1 LHPEIKNLKSNIMAA
16 ITAADVNKLRQM
28 SGAGMMD
35 CKKALVECDGDFEKA
50 IDHLRKQGQ
59 KLAAKRA
66 DRVANDGMV
75 LAQADGKYAS
85 IVLVSSETDFV
96 AKNADFQAFVK
107 TVSDLTIAHKPKS
120 SDEAKA
126 MKMADGRTVEDH
138 VTDLVGKIGE
148 KIEFAQFECL
158 EDAKVVAYNHHGNR
172 LATIVSFNGE
182 LPQDAANDVAMQAA
196 AMAPV
201 ALDQASI
208 PQEEIERELNVA
220 RDQARQEGKS
230 EDKIEMIAQG
240 RLNKF
245 FKEST
250 LVNQE
255 FIKDNKQ
262 TVAQYVKSKG
272 GDTVI
277 TGFRRVM
284 LGA

>member
-1 LHPEIKNLKSNIMAA
+1 MAA

-28 SGAGMMD
+28 TGAGMMD
-35 CKKALVECDGDFEKA
+35 CKKALTETDGDFDKA
-50 IDHLRKQGQ
+50 VDFLRKQGQ

-66 DRVANDGMV
+66 DRSANDGMV
-75 LAQADGKYAS
+75 LAQGTADGKYAA
-85 IVLVSSETDFV
+85 IVLISSETDFV
-96 AKNADFQAFVK
+96 AKNADFQGFVK
-107 TVSDLTIAHKPKS
+107 TVSDLAIANKPKS
-120 SDEAKA
+120 LDEAKA
-126 MKMADGRTVEDH
+126 MKMADGRTVEEH

-148 KIEFAQFECL
+148 KIEFAQFDCL
-158 EDAKVVAYNHHGNR
+158 EDAKVAAYNHHGNR
-172 LATIVSFNGE
+172 LATIVSFSGDVPAE
-182 LPQDAANDVAMQAA
+182 VANDVAMQTA

-201 ALDQASI
+201 ALDQSAVS
-208 PQEEIERELNVA
+208 QENINRELDVA

-262 TVAQYVKSKG
+262 TVAQYVKSKA
-272 GDTVI
+272 GDAVI

-284 LGA
+284 LGS

>member
-1 LHPEIKNLKSNIMAA
+1 MAA

-28 SGAGMMD
+28 TGAGMMD
-35 CKKALVECDGDFEKA
+35 CKKALTETDGDFDKA
-50 IDHLRKQGQ
+50 VDYLRKQGQ

-75 LAQADGKYAS
+75 LAQSTADGKYAA
-85 IVLVSSETDFV
+85 IVLISSETDFV
-96 AKNADFQAFVK
+96 AKNADFQGFVK
-107 TVSDLTIAHKPKS
+107 SVSDLAVANKPKS
-120 SDEAKA
+120 LDEAKA
-126 MKMADGRTVEDH
+126 MKMDDGRAVEEH
-138 VTDLVGKIGE
+138 VTDLLGKIGE

-158 EDAKVVAYNHHGNR
+158 EDAKVTAYNHHGNR
-172 LATIVSFNGE
+172 LATIVSFNGDI
-182 LPQDAANDVAMQAA
+182 PQEAANDVAMQAA

-201 ALDQASI
+201 SLDQSSI
-208 PQEEIERELNVA
+208 SQEIIDRELEVA

-262 TVAQYVKSKG
+262 TVAQYVKSKA

>member
-1 LHPEIKNLKSNIMAA
+1 MA

-28 SGAGMMD
+28 TGAGMMD
-35 CKKALVECDGDFEKA
+35 CKKALTESGGDFEKA
-50 IDHLRKQGQ
+50 VDYLRKQGQ

-75 LAQADGKYAS
+75 LAQSTADGKYAS
-85 IVLVSSETDFV
+85 VVLISSETDFV
-96 AKNADFQAFVK
+96 AKNAEFQGFVK
-107 TVSDLTIAHKPKS
+107 NISDLTVAAKPKS
-120 SDEAKA
+120 LDEAKA
-126 MKMADGRTVEDH
+126 MKMSDGRTVEEH

-172 LATIVSFNGE
+172 LATLVSFSGDI
-182 LPQDAANDVAMQAA
+182 PQDAANDVAMQAA

-201 ALDQASI
+201 ALDQTSI
-208 PQEEIERELNVA
+208 PQDVIDRELEVA
-220 RDQARQEGKS
+220 RDQARQEGKT

-250 LVNQE
+250 LTNQE

-262 TVAQYVKSKG
+262 TVAQYVKSKA

>member
-1 LHPEIKNLKSNIMAA
+1 
-16 ITAADVNKLRQM
+16 
-28 SGAGMMD
+28 
-35 CKKALVECDGDFEKA
+35 
-50 IDHLRKQGQ
+50 
-59 KLAAKRA
+59 
-66 DRVANDGMV
+66 MV
-75 LAQADGKYAS
+75 LAQSTADNKYAS
-85 IVLVSSETDFV
+85 IVLISSETDFV

-107 TVSDLTIAHKPKS
+107 TVSDLTIVNNPKS
-120 SDEAKA
+120 LDEAKA
-126 MKMADGRTVEDH
+126 MNMADGRAVEEH

-172 LATIVSFNGE
+172 LATIVSFSGDI
-182 LPQDAANDVAMQAA
+182 PQEAANDVAMQAA

-201 ALDQASI
+201 ALDQAAVS
-208 PQEEIERELNVA
+208 QEEIERELDIA

-262 TVAQYVKSKG
+262 TVAQYVKSKAG
-272 GDTVI
+272 ETVI
-277 TGFRRVM
+277 TAFRRVM

>member
-1 LHPEIKNLKSNIMAA
+1 MAA

-28 SGAGMMD
+28 TGAGMMD
-35 CKKALVECDGDFEKA
+35 CKKALTENDGDFEKA
-50 IDHLRKQGQ
+50 VDYLRKQGQ

-75 LAQADGKYAS
+75 LAQTADGKYAS
-85 IVLVSSETDFV
+85 IVLISSETDFV
-96 AKNADFQAFVK
+96 AKNAEFQAFVK
-107 TVSDLTIAHKPKS
+107 SVSDATIANKPKS
-120 SDEAKA
+120 LDEAKA
-126 MKMADGRTVEDH
+126 LKMADGRTIEEH

-158 EDAKVVAYNHHGNR
+158 EDAQVVAYNHHGNR
-172 LATIVSFNGE
+172 LATIVSFSGDI
-182 LPQDAANDVAMQAA
+182 PQDAANDVAMQAA
-196 AMAPV
+196 AMAPI
-201 ALDQASI
+201 ALDQSSI
-208 PQEEIERELNVA
+208 SQSDIDRELDVA
-220 RDQARQEGKS
+220 RDLARQEGKA
-230 EDKIEMIAQG
+230 EDKIEMIARG

-262 TVAQYVKSKG
+262 TVAQYVQSKAG
-272 GDTVI
+272 NTVI

>member
-1 LHPEIKNLKSNIMAA
+1 MAA

-28 SGAGMMD
+28 TGAGMMD
-35 CKKALVECDGDFEKA
+35 CKKALTENDGDFEKA
-50 IDHLRKQGQ
+50 IDYLRKQGQ

-66 DRVANDGMV
+66 DRSANEGMV
-75 LAQADGKYAS
+75 LAQSTADGQYAS
-85 IVLVSSETDFV
+85 IVLISSETDFV

-107 TVSDLTIAHKPKS
+107 LVSDLATAHKPKS
-120 SDEAKA
+120 LDEAKA
-126 MKMADGRTVEDH
+126 MKMQDGRAVEDH

-148 KIEFAQFECL
+148 KIEFAQFEHL
-158 EDAKVVAYNHHGNR
+158 TDAKVVSYNHHGNR

-182 LPQDAANDVAMQAA
+182 ISQEAANDVAMQAA
-196 AMAPV
+196 AMAPI
-201 ALDQASI
+201 ALDQRAVAQADI
-208 PQEEIERELNVA
+208 DRELDVA
-220 RDQARQEGKS
+220 REQARQEGKA

-262 TVAQYVKSKG
+262 TVAQYVKAKAG
-272 GDTVI
+272 NTAI
-277 TGFRRVM
+277 TNFRRVM

>member
-1 LHPEIKNLKSNIMAA
+1 MA

-28 SGAGMMD
+28 TGAGMMD
-35 CKKALVECDGDFEKA
+35 CKKALTENDGDFDKA
-50 IDHLRKQGQ
+50 VDYLRAQGQ

-66 DRVANDGMV
+66 DRSANDGMV
-75 LAQADGKYAS
+75 LAQSTADGKYAA
-85 IVLVSSETDFV
+85 IVLISSETDFV
-96 AKNADFQAFVK
+96 AKNADFQNFVK
-107 TVSDLTIAHKPKS
+107 SVSDLSIANKPKS
-120 SDEAKA
+120 LDEAKA
-126 MKMADGRTVEDH
+126 MKMSDGRTVEEH
-138 VTDLVGKIGE
+138 VTDLLGKIGE

-172 LATIVSFNGE
+172 LATIVAFSGDI
-182 LPQDAANDVAMQAA
+182 PQDAANDVAMQAA

-201 ALDQASI
+201 ALDQTSI
-208 PQEEIERELNVA
+208 PQDVIDRELEVA

-250 LVNQE
+250 LTNQE

-262 TVAQYVKSKG
+262 TVAQYVKSTA

>member
-1 LHPEIKNLKSNIMAA
+1 M

-28 SGAGMMD
+28 TGAGMMD
-35 CKKALVECDGDFEKA
+35 CKKALQENEGDFEKA
-50 IDHLRKQGQ
+50 IDFLRKQGQ

-75 LAQADGKYAS
+75 LAQSTTDHSYAS
-85 IVLVSSETDFV
+85 IVLISSETDFV
-96 AKNADFQAFVK
+96 AKNAEFQGFVK
-107 TVSDLTIAHKPKS
+107 TVSDLTIVNKPKS
-120 SDEAKA
+120 LDEAKA
-126 MKMADGRTVEDH
+126 MPMADGRAVEDH

-158 EDAKVVAYNHHGNR
+158 ADAKVVAYNHHGNR
-172 LATIVSFNGE
+172 LATIVSFNGDISQE
-182 LPQDAANDVAMQAA
+182 ASNDVAMQAA

-201 ALDQASI
+201 ALDQSGV
-208 PQEEIERELNVA
+208 PQEEIDRELEIA
-220 RDQARQEGKS
+220 RDQARQEGKA

-262 TVAQYVKSKG
+262 TVAQYVKSKA

-277 TGFRRVM
+277 TAFRRVM

>member
-1 LHPEIKNLKSNIMAA
+1 MAA

-28 SGAGMMD
+28 TGAGMMD
-35 CKKALVECDGDFEKA
+35 CKKALSENDGDFEKA
-50 IDHLRKQGQ
+50 IDYLRKQGQ

-66 DRVANDGMV
+66 DRTANDGMV
-75 LAQADGKYAS
+75 LAASTADHKYGA
-85 IVLVSSETDFV
+85 IVLISSETDFV
-96 AKNADFQAFVK
+96 AKNADFQGFVK
-107 TVSDLTIAHKPKS
+107 TVLDLAIANKPKS
-120 SDEAKA
+120 LDEAKA
-126 MKMADGRTVEDH
+126 MKMKDGRAVEDH

-158 EDAKVVAYNHHGNR
+158 DAPFVTSYNHHGNR
-172 LATIVSFNGE
+172 LATIVSFSGNISQE
-182 LPQDAANDVAMQAA
+182 AANDVAMQAA

-201 ALDQASI
+201 ALDQASV
-208 PQEEIERELNVA
+208 PQTEIDRELDIA
-220 RDQARQEGKS
+220 REQARQEGKA

-262 TVAQYVKSKG
+262 TVAQYVKSKA
-272 GDTVI
+272 GDTVV

>member
-1 LHPEIKNLKSNIMAA
+1 MAA

-28 SGAGMMD
+28 TGAGMMD
-35 CKKALVECDGDFEKA
+35 CKKALTETDGDFDKA
-50 IDHLRKQGQ
+50 VDYLRKQGQ

-75 LAQADGKYAS
+75 LAQNTADGKYAS
-85 IVLVSSETDFV
+85 IVLISSETDFE
-96 AKNADFQAFVK
+96 AKNADFQSFVK
-107 TVSDLTIAHKPKS
+107 SISDLAIVNKPKS
-120 SDEAKA
+120 LDEAKA
-126 MKMADGRTVEDH
+126 MKMADGRSVEDH

-158 EDAKVVAYNHHGNR
+158 EDAKVVSYNHHGNR

-182 LPQDAANDVAMQAA
+182 IPQEAANDVAMQTA

-201 ALDQASI
+201 ALDQSAV
-208 PQEEIERELNVA
+208 PQEEIDRELDVA

-262 TVAQYVKSKG
+262 TVAQYVKSKA

>member
-1 LHPEIKNLKSNIMAA
+1 MA

-28 SGAGMMD
+28 TGAGMMD
-35 CKKALVECDGDFEKA
+35 CKKALQENEGDFEKA
-50 IDHLRKQGQ
+50 IDFLRKQGQ

-66 DRVANDGMV
+66 DRAANDGMV
-75 LAQADGKYAS
+75 LAQSTEDHTYAS
-85 IVLVSSETDFV
+85 IVLISSETDFV
-96 AKNADFQAFVK
+96 AKNADFQGFVR
-107 TVSDLTIAHKPKS
+107 TVSDLTIANKPKS
-120 SDEAKA
+120 LDEAKA
-126 MKMADGRTVEDH
+126 LKMADGRAVEDH

-158 EDAKVVAYNHHGNR
+158 ENAKVVAYNHHGNR
-172 LATIVSFNGE
+172 LATIVSFTGE
-182 LPQDAANDVAMQAA
+182 IPQEAANDVAMQVA

-201 ALDQASI
+201 ALDQSGV
-208 PQEEIERELNVA
+208 PQEEIDRELDIA

-262 TVAQYVKSKG
+262 TVAQYVKSKA

-277 TGFRRVM
+277 AAFRRVM

>member
-1 LHPEIKNLKSNIMAA
+1 MAA

-28 SGAGMMD
+28 TGAGMMD
-35 CKKALVECDGDFEKA
+35 CKKALQETEGDFEKA
-50 IDHLRKQGQ
+50 VDFLRKQGQ

-66 DRVANDGMV
+66 DRTANDGMV
-75 LAQADGKYAS
+75 LAQSAPDGKYAA
-85 IVLVSSETDFV
+85 IVLISSETDFV
-96 AKNADFQAFVK
+96 AKNSDFQGFVK
-107 TVSDLTIAHKPKS
+107 TISDLAIANKPKS
-120 SDEAKA
+120 LDEAKG
-126 MKMADGRTVEDH
+126 MKMADGRAVEEH

-172 LATIVSFNGE
+172 LATIVSFNGDISQE
-182 LPQDAANDVAMQAA
+182 AANDVAMQAA
-196 AMAPV
+196 AMAPL
-201 ALDQASI
+201 ALDQTGIS
-208 PQEEIERELNVA
+208 QEDIDRELEIA
-220 RDQARQEGKS
+220 RDQARQEGKA

-262 TVAQYVKSKG
+262 TVAQYVKSKAG
-272 GDTVI
+272 ETVI
-277 TGFRRVM
+277 SGFRRVM

>member
-1 LHPEIKNLKSNIMAA
+1 MAA

-28 SGAGMMD
+28 TGAGMMD
-35 CKKALVECDGDFEKA
+35 FKKALTETDGDFEKA
-50 IDHLRKQGQ
+50 IDFLRKQGQ

-66 DRVANDGMV
+66 DRTANDGMV
-75 LAQADGKYAS
+75 LAQADGKYAA
-85 IVLVSSETDFV
+85 IVLISSETDFV

-107 TVSDLTIAHKPKS
+107 NVSDLAIAHKPKS
-120 SDEAKA
+120 LDEAKA
-126 MKMADGRTVEDH
+126 MKMADGRAVEDH

-158 EDAKVVAYNHHGNR
+158 ENAKVVAYNHHGNR
-172 LATIVSFNGE
+172 LATIVAFNGDI
-182 LPQDAANDVAMQAA
+182 PQEAANDVAMQVA

-201 ALDQASI
+201 ALDQSGVS
-208 PQEEIERELNVA
+208 QEYIDRELEVA
-220 RDQARQEGKS
+220 RDQARQEGKA

-262 TVAQYVKSKG
+262 TVAQYVKSKAG
-272 GDTVI
+272 ETVI
-277 TGFRRVM
+277 AGFCRVM

>member
-1 LHPEIKNLKSNIMAA
+1 MAA

-28 SGAGMMD
+28 TGAGMMD
-35 CKKALVECDGDFEKA
+35 CKKALQETEGDFEKA
-50 IDHLRKQGQ
+50 VDFLRKQGQ

-66 DRVANDGMV
+66 DRTANDGMV
-75 LAQADGKYAS
+75 LAQSAPDGKYAA
-85 IVLVSSETDFV
+85 IVLISSETDFV
-96 AKNADFQAFVK
+96 AKNSDFQGFVK
-107 TVSDLTIAHKPKS
+107 TISDLAIANKPKS
-120 SDEAKA
+120 LDEAKG
-126 MKMADGRTVEDH
+126 MKMADGRAVEEH
-138 VTDLVGKIGE
+138 VMDLVGKIGE

-172 LATIVSFNGE
+172 LATIVSFNGDISQE
-182 LPQDAANDVAMQAA
+182 AANDVAMQAA
-196 AMAPV
+196 AMAPL
-201 ALDQASI
+201 ALDQAGIS
-208 PQEEIERELNVA
+208 QEDIDRELEIA
-220 RDQARQEGKS
+220 RDQARQEGKA

-262 TVAQYVKSKG
+262 TVAQYVKSKAG
-272 GDTVI
+272 ETVI
-277 TGFRRVM
+277 SGFRRVM

>member
-1 LHPEIKNLKSNIMAA
+1 MA

-28 SGAGMMD
+28 TGAGMMD
-35 CKKALVECDGDFEKA
+35 CKKALTENGGDFEKA
-50 IDHLRKQGQ
+50 IDFLRAQGQ
-59 KLAAKRA
+59 KLAAKRS
-66 DRVANDGMV
+66 DRSANDGMV
-75 LAQADGKYAS
+75 LAQSTADGKYAT
-85 IVLVSSETDFV
+85 IVLISSETDFV
-96 AKNADFQAFVK
+96 AKNADFQNFVK
-107 TVSDLTIAHKPKS
+107 EVSDVSIANKPKS
-120 SDEAKA
+120 LDEAKA
-126 MKMADGRTVEDH
+126 MKMSDGRTVEEH

-172 LATIVSFNGE
+172 LATVVSFSGDI
-182 LPQDAANDVAMQAA
+182 PQEAANDVAMQAA

-201 ALDQASI
+201 ALDQTSI
-208 PQEEIERELNVA
+208 PQDVIDRELEVA
-220 RDQARQEGKS
+220 RDQARQEGKI

-250 LVNQE
+250 LTNQE

-262 TVAQYVKSKG
+262 TVAQYVKSQASG
-272 GDTVI
+272 TTI

>member
-1 LHPEIKNLKSNIMAA
+1 MAA

-28 SGAGMMD
+28 TGAGMMD
-35 CKKALVECDGDFEKA
+35 CKKALSENDGNFDKA
-50 IDHLRKQGQ
+50 IDFLRKQGQ

-66 DRVANDGMV
+66 DRSANEGMV
-75 LAQADGKYAS
+75 LAQCTTDGKYGA
-85 IVLVSSETDFV
+85 IVLISSETDFV
-96 AKNADFQAFVK
+96 AKNADFQSFVK
-107 TVSDLTIAHKPKS
+107 SVSDLAIANKPKS
-120 SDEAKA
+120 LDEAKA
-126 MKMADGRTVEDH
+126 VKMADGRPVEDH

-158 EDAKVVAYNHHGNR
+158 EDANVVAYNHHGNR
-172 LATIVSFNGE
+172 LATLVSFNGE
-182 LPQDAANDVAMQAA
+182 IPQEVANDVAMQTA

-201 ALDQASI
+201 ALDQSAVT
-208 PQEEIERELNVA
+208 QEDIDRELEIA
-220 RDQARQEGKS
+220 RDQARQEGKA

-262 TVAQYVKSKG
+262 TVAQYVKAKAG
-272 GDTVI
+272 NTAI

>member
-1 LHPEIKNLKSNIMAA
+1 MAA

-28 SGAGMMD
+28 TGAGMMD
-35 CKKALVECDGDFEKA
+35 CKKALTENDGDFEKA
-50 IDHLRKQGQ
+50 IDFLRKQGQ

-66 DRVANDGMV
+66 DRSANEGMV
-75 LAQADGKYAS
+75 LAQSTTDGKYAS
-85 IVLVSSETDFV
+85 IVLISSETDFV
-96 AKNADFQAFVK
+96 AKNAEFQAFVK
-107 TVSDLTIAHKPKS
+107 EVSDLATTSKPKS
-120 SDEAKA
+120 LEEAKA
-126 MKMADGRTVEDH
+126 MKMADGRAVEEH

-158 EDAKVVAYNHHGNR
+158 EDSKTVAYNHHGNR
-172 LATIVSFNGE
+172 LATIVAFNGE
-182 LPQDAANDVAMQAA
+182 IPQEAANDVAMQTA

-201 ALDQASI
+201 ALDQSAVA
-208 PQEEIERELNVA
+208 QEDIDRELEIA
-220 RDQARQEGKS
+220 RDQARQEGKA

-262 TVAQYVKSKG
+262 TVAQYVKSKA

>member
-1 LHPEIKNLKSNIMAA
+1 MAA

-28 SGAGMMD
+28 TSAGMMD
-35 CKKALVECDGDFEKA
+35 CKKALTETDGDFEKA
-50 IDHLRKQGQ
+50 VDFLRKQGQ

-75 LAQADGKYAS
+75 LAQSTADGKYAG
-85 IVLVSSETDFV
+85 IVLISSETDFV
-96 AKNADFQAFVK
+96 AKNADFQGFVK
-107 TVSDLTIAHKPKS
+107 TISDLVVANQPKS
-120 SDEAKA
+120 LDEAKA
-126 MKMADGRTVEDH
+126 MKMSDGRTVEDH

-148 KIEFAQFECL
+148 KIEFAQFDCL
-158 EDAKVVAYNHHGNR
+158 EDAKVAAYNHHGNR
-172 LATIVSFNGE
+172 LATIVAFNGDVPAE
-182 LPQDAANDVAMQAA
+182 VANDVAMQTA

-201 ALDQASI
+201 ALDQSGVSQDYI
-208 PQEEIERELNVA
+208 DRELEVA
-220 RDQARQEGKS
+220 RDQARQEGKA

-250 LVNQE
+250 LINQE

-262 TVAQYVKSKG
+262 TVAQYVKSKA

-277 TGFRRVM
+277 TGFKRVM

>member
-1 LHPEIKNLKSNIMAA
+1 MAA

-28 SGAGMMD
+28 TGAGMMD
-35 CKKALVECDGDFEKA
+35 CKKALSENDGDFEKA
-50 IDHLRKQGQ
+50 IDFLRKAGQ

-75 LAQADGKYAS
+75 LAQNAADDKYAA
-85 IVLVSSETDFV
+85 IVLISSETDFV
-96 AKNADFQAFVK
+96 AKNADFQGFVK
-107 TVSDLTIAHKPKS
+107 TVSDLAIANKPKS
-120 SDEAKA
+120 LDEAKA
-126 MKMADGRTVEDH
+126 MKMTDGRTVEEH
-138 VTDLVGKIGE
+138 VIDLVGKIGE
-148 KIEFAQFECL
+148 KIEFAQFESL
-158 EDAKVVAYNHHGNR
+158 EDAHVVAYNHHGNR
-172 LATIVSFNGE
+172 LATIVAFSGAI
-182 LPQDAANDVAMQAA
+182 PQEAAYDVAMQAA

-201 ALDQASI
+201 ALDQSCVS
-208 PQEEIERELNVA
+208 QEEIDRELDVA
-220 RDQARQEGKS
+220 RDQARQEGKA

-262 TVAQYVKSKG
+262 TVAQYIKSKA
-272 GDTVI
+272 GDTVA

>member
-1 LHPEIKNLKSNIMAA
+1 MA

-28 SGAGMMD
+28 TGAGMMD
-35 CKKALVECDGDFEKA
+35 CKKALTENDGDFDKA
-50 IDHLRKQGQ
+50 VDYLRAQGQ

-66 DRVANDGMV
+66 DRSANDGMV
-75 LAQADGKYAS
+75 LAQSTADGKYAA
-85 IVLVSSETDFV
+85 IVLISSETDFV
-96 AKNADFQAFVK
+96 AKNADFQGFVK
-107 TVSDLTIAHKPKS
+107 SVSDLSIANKPKS
-120 SDEAKA
+120 LDEAKA
-126 MKMADGRTVEDH
+126 MKMSDGRTVEEH
-138 VTDLVGKIGE
+138 VTDLLGKIGE

-172 LATIVSFNGE
+172 LATIVSFSGDI
-182 LPQDAANDVAMQAA
+182 PQDAANDVAMQAA

-208 PQEEIERELNVA
+208 PQDVIDRELEVA
-220 RDQARQEGKS
+220 RDQARQEGKG

-250 LVNQE
+250 LTNQE

-262 TVAQYVKSKG
+262 TVAQYVKSKA
-272 GDTVI
+272 GDTTI